1 MIFTNRHCKTS
12 CEGDIKTWEYVFVIG
27 LRGSL
32 QYGILLINQ
41 EQAVEG
47 KFQVE
52 FIIDVQIITQYGKV
66 SGAETNWDD

>member
-1 MIFTNRHCKTS
+1 MC
-12 CEGDIKTWEYVFVIG
+12 YVIG

-41 EQAVEG
+41 EQVVEG

-66 SGAETNWDD
+66 SGAETN